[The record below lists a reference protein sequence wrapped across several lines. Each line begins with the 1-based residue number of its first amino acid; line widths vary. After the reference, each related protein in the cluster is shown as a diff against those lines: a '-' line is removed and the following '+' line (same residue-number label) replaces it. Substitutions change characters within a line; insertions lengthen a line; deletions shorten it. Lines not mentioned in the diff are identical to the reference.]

1 MGNLKK
7 IIKAAL
13 KEERL
18 KYNYFLSTHPNQWL
32 KGKLFK
38 FLDDNKIKLLNDN
51 KEMEIKP
58 EDLEQNGKKLY
69 SPADMF

>member
-1 MGNLKK
+1 MDNLKT

-18 KYNYFLSTHPNQWL
+18 KYNYFNSQHPNQWL

-38 FLDDNKIKLLNDN
+38 FLENNKIKLLNDN
-51 KEMEIKP
+51 KEVEITP
-58 EDLEQNGKKLY
+58 QDLELNGQKLY
-69 SPADMF
+69 TPADGF